1 MRALSAA
8 DLLTVW
14 ERGLTQSLAQRAL
27 TLLALACAET
37 PAEQVAQF
45 NIGQRDMLLLA
56 LREQTFGS
64 QLASIATCPAC
75 AAHLELSVN
84 ATDIRSTPSEDLD
97 QILEVAHTDYT
108 VQFRLPNSLDLATLD
123 PASDGETNRQQ
134 LLQRCVLTAQ
144 RADKEIATAEL
155 PADVGAAIA
164 QGMAEADPQANV
176 QLALTCPQCRHAW
189 QTSLDIVS
197 YFWAEIHAWAS
208 RILREVHA
216 LASAYGWSEAEV
228 LALTPYR
235 RQAYLEMIEP

>member
-8 DLLTVW
+8 DLLTAW
-14 ERGLTQSLAQRAL
+14 ERGLSQSLAQRAL
-27 TLLALACAET
+27 TLLAMGCAET
-37 PAEQVAQF
+37 PIERLAQF
-45 NIGQRDMLLLA
+45 SVGQRDMLLLA

-75 AAHLELSVN
+75 AAHLELLVN
-84 ATDIRSTPSEDLD
+84 AADIRSPPWEDLD
-97 QILEVAHTDYT
+97 QILEVAHTDYI

-123 PASDGETNRQQ
+123 PAMDGETIRQQ

-144 RADKEIATAEL
+144 CADKEIATAEL

-164 QGMAEADPQANV
+164 QGMAEADPQADV
-176 QLALTCPQCRHAW
+176 QVALACPQCHHAW
-189 QTSLDIVS
+189 QTPLDIVS
-197 YFWAEIHAWAS
+197 YFWTEIHAWAS

-216 LASAYGWSEAEV
+216 LASAYGWSEADV